1 MAPRKRKLDL
11 ETERKDDS
19 ASDLKKKAKTTGTSA
34 TKKSPAPRK
43 KASTRSWA
51 TTKNTPTTRNTAVP
65 KKRATPAKTAA
76 TTPTNQIATPT
87 AGKPA
92 PPGFKFLASFPPPS
106 QVPPLKPGESIMK
119 YATVEGH
126 IPGTPYPEGSEPK
139 QTSPKSFGPRPFRAS
154 DYADDKTPHLLVC
167 ASGSVAAIKIPP
179 ILASLN
185 EHNIK
190 IRVVLTPSAARF
202 LQGQSDEQPHYDT
215 YTLLPNVQAVYI
227 DEDEWTFREDDSKRE
242 GWVRGDPI
250 LHIELRR
257 WADMMLIAPLSAN
270 MLAKITNGMAE
281 GLLASV
287 VRAWDTQGL
296 DPPRDVDV
304 EESPD
309 GCVLG
314 KKLKKRILVA
324 PSMNTAMWN
333 QPITSKQMQVL
344 ESEWGVD
351 GPNDGWFE
359 ILKPMVKKIACGDVG
374 DGAMMSWEDIV
385 KTVRTRLGYKY
396 GEKSKE
402 TTADEVNKEIT

>member
-1 MAPRKRKLDL
+1 MAPRKRKPNS
-11 ETERKDDS
+11 ETEPKDKS
-19 ASDLKKKAKTTGTSA
+19 ASGLKKKAKTGGTIA
-34 TKKSPAPRK
+34 TEKAPPPKK
-43 KASTRSWA
+43 KASTRTWA
-51 TTKNTPTTRNTAVP
+51 TTKNTPITKKTAVP
-65 KKRATPAKTAA
+65 KKRVTPAKRA

-87 AGKPA
+87 TRKPA
-92 PPGFKFLASFPPPS
+92 PPGVKFLASFPPPS
-106 QVPPLKPGESIMK
+106 QVPSLKPGESITK

-126 IPGTPYPEGSEPK
+126 IPGTPYPEGVKPE
-139 QTSPKSFGPRPFRAS
+139 QTKSKPLEQRPFRAS
-154 DYADDKTPHLLVC
+154 DYTDDKTPHLLVC

-179 ILASLN
+179 ILASLS

-202 LQGQSDEQPHYDT
+202 LQGQTDEQPHYNT

-227 DEDEWTFREDDSKRE
+227 DEDEWTFREDDSEQE

-296 DPPRDVDV
+296 DPPRDVDI
-304 EESPD
+304 EESTD

-385 KTVRTRLGYKY
+385 KIVRTRLGYNY
-396 GEKSKE
+396 NEKSKE